1 MTCCLSSS
9 LWLKRLQ
16 HSSSDEA
23 EFYRVSGLEFCDKE
37 HKTWGELDR
46 FSDTFGQIKDSDHR
60 GRIMSDAFEMVVG
73 YALNNQA
80 AEVVTRYRAT

>member
-23 EFYRVSGLEFCDKE
+23 EFYGVSDLEFCDKE
-37 HKTWGELDR
+37 QKTWGELDQ
-46 FSDTFGQIKDSDHR
+46 FSDTFDQVNDSDHHDR
-60 GRIMSDAFEMVVG
+60 VTPDAFEMVVG

-80 AEVVTRYRAT
+80 AEVVTKYRAT